1 MYQNLLGPSGGI
13 YHPNFVPCFVY
24 HQLNSTFM
32 RKLHLQSSYLSFKG
46 NVLSLMYLGICTR
59 LSARAA
65 ADDRRVIEAGGAG
78 RRCKHS
84 VSGLESLMNA

>member
-1 MYQNLLGPSGGI
+1 
-13 YHPNFVPCFVY
+13 
-24 HQLNSTFM
+24 M